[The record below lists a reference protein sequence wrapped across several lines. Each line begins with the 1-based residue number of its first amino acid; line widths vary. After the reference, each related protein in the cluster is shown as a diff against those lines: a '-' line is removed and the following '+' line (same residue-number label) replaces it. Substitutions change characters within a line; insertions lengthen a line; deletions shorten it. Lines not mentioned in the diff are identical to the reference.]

1 VPEPAR
7 HARRA
12 GNDGALIYRSDSG
25 SWYIDM
31 SYSERPAHAGIELSI
46 DSREGG
52 YDNTLTET
60 INGL

>member
-1 VPEPAR
+1 
-7 HARRA
+7 
-12 GNDGALIYRSDSG
+12 
-25 SWYIDM
+25 M